1 MIYKRILS
9 VRKCLGVLAV
19 LFLMFLPP
27 VFGLSN
33 YLIGV
38 LTTCFMFAALGLSW
52 NIVAGYGGQ
61 ISWCHAAFVSIGG
74 YTGII
79 LFNNFTLSPFVG
91 MLAAMAISYGFA
103 TIIGTATARF
113 RGSVFAITT
122 IAFSELLRVILL
134 NTSKFTGG
142 AAGITL
148 KFNRKLCGWQNI
160 MFADNKPYYY
170 LCLIVLLIAIGIMVL
185 FTRSKTGYYLG
196 AIKGDQD
203 AAQSLGLNVQ
213 RIKLRSFQI
222 SAMMASAVGVVYCFY
237 LSFADPYSTCGMD
250 LSIKIGAVAILGGLG
265 TIMGPVVGAF
275 IIIPLIEVSSQLLG
289 ASGGTQV
296 FYGLALILIML
307 FRPSG
312 VVTLAGPIAGFVK
325 RRFVKSERKEA
336 V

>member
-1 MIYKRILS
+1 MKRQFNVKTI
-9 VRKCLGVLAV
+9 LGVILIA
-19 LFLMFLPP
+19 LLCLLPII
-27 VFGLSN
+27 FQLSN
-33 YLIGV
+33 YIIGV
-38 LTTCFMFAALGLSW
+38 LTTCFIFAALGLSW

-74 YTGII
+74 YTAII
-79 LFNNFTLSPFVG
+79 LFNRFTISPFIG
-91 MLAAMAISYGFA
+91 MLVAMAISYVFA
-103 TIIGTATARF
+103 TIIGTATAKF

-122 IAFSELLRVILL
+122 IAFAELLRVILL
-134 NTSKFTGG
+134 NTSKLTGG

-148 KFNRKLCGWQNI
+148 KFNRNLCGWQNI
-160 MFADNKPYYY
+160 MFAENKPYYY
-170 LCLIVLLIAIGIMVL
+170 LCFAVMLIAVAL
-185 FTRSKTGYYLG
+185 VTVFTKSKTGYYLS

-203 AAQSLGLNVQ
+203 AAQSLGINVQ

-265 TIMGPVVGAF
+265 TVLGPVVGAF
-275 IIIPLIEVSSQLLG
+275 IIIPLIELSSQLLG

-312 VVTLAGPIAGFVK
+312 IVTLAEPIADFFKKKLQKCIG
-325 RRFVKSERKEA
+325 KEHT
-336 V
+336 

>member
-1 MIYKRILS
+1 MMKRILNGKTIAS
-9 VRKCLGVLAV
+9 AVLIVLVGVLPA
-19 LFLMFLPP
+19 LFKLN
-27 VFGLSN
+27 N

-61 ISWCHAAFVSIGG
+61 ISWCHAAFVAIGG
-74 YTGII
+74 YTAII
-79 LFNNFTLSPFVG
+79 LFNRFTVSPFIG
-91 MLAAMAISYGFA
+91 MLAAMAISYIFA
-103 TIIGTATARF
+103 TIIGTATAKF

-134 NTSKFTGG
+134 NTSKLTGG

-148 KFNRKLCGWQNI
+148 KFNRQLCGLQNI
-160 MFADNKPYYY
+160 MFDNNKPYYY
-170 LCLIVLLIAIGIMVL
+170 LCFAVMLISIAVMIL
-185 FTRSKTGYYLG
+185 FTKSKTGYYLS

-203 AAQSLGLNVQ
+203 AAQSLGIDVR

-237 LSFADPYSTCGMD
+237 LSFADPYTTCGMD

-265 TIMGPVVGAF
+265 TIMGPVIGSF
-275 IIIPLIEVSSQLLG
+275 IIIPLIELSSQLLG

-296 FYGLALILIML
+296 LYGLALILIML

-312 VVTLAGPIAGFVK
+312 IITLAETVVSVIHKALHLKK
-325 RRFVKSERKEA
+325 RGEA